1 MQEGRSRQDTD
12 TITRAQDTDLL
23 LHKSTALHCRHYHE
37 RGFEG
42 HTSLCYQLEV
52 QIWDGHIMTA
62 SRKSCVHS
70 LVVREVGEKI
80 PSNCSICSKRQFLF
94 TKDTQMLRFWI
105 LGRGS
110 NPGNSRRMSKFTA
123 VRMRECYLLFF
134 PSIFSAPVG
143 FLDSLFLQ
151 ILIQNLF

>member
-12 TITRAQDTDLL
+12 TITRARDTDLL
-23 LHKSTALHCRHYHE
+23 LHKSTALDCRHYHE

-42 HTSLCYQLEV
+42 HTSLCCQLGV
-52 QIWDGHIMTA
+52 QIWDGHIMMA
-62 SRKSCVHS
+62 SSKSCVHS
-70 LVVREVGEKI
+70 LALREVGEKI

-105 LGRGS
+105 LGRSS

-123 VRMRECYLLFF
+123 VRMREYVISC
-134 PSIFSAPVG
+134 FSLVS
-143 FLDSLFLQ
+143 SLHLWVF
-151 ILIQNLF
+151 